1 MKVRSCTGPAAAAA
15 LLLAGWACSVSA
27 NESPARF
34 LTLSP
39 SPIYSALG
47 VRGTAAINDPTAL
60 FSNPGGLGRTEANQ
74 ISASHTDL
82 FSDSTFDTFAVGR
95 ELGEH
100 RGALALGVLYMKK
113 GTIEGRDDSGAS
125 TGGFSADDLSVN
137 IGYGTRVASRLAVG
151 SSVKMIQQRI
161 DRYSAS
167 AVAVDLGAQVEATNR
182 LSLGASLN
190 NLGTQE
196 KFISEKES
204 LPLSTSLGLVFKL
217 SGLDLTAESTTLI
230 NEGRTSFGLGVGG
243 SIGSTLSLRGGY
255 SFARKQPSA
264 SSITSREQFGSMA
277 GFSAGLGFTIGRFEL
292 NYALVPHEELSA
304 SHEFGLQMR
313 Y

>member
-1 MKVRSCTGPAAAAA
+1 MTIRSCTGSAAVALAILAGCVCAVPAA
-15 LLLAGWACSVSA
+15 
-27 NESPARF
+27 ESPARF
-34 LTLSP
+34 LTLTP

-47 VRGTAAINDPTAL
+47 VRGTAAIDDATAL
-60 FSNPGGLGRTEANQ
+60 FSNPAGLGRAPFNQ

-95 ELGEH
+95 TLGEH
-100 RGALALGVLYMKK
+100 RGALALGVLYLKK
-113 GTIEGRDDSGAS
+113 GTIEGRNDNGDS
-125 TGGFSADDLSVN
+125 TGGFSANDLAVN
-137 IGYGTRVASRLAVG
+137 VGYGGRIAPRLALG

-167 AVAVDLGAQVEATNR
+167 AVAVDLGAQLEASNH
-182 LSLGASLN
+182 LSFGASLN

-204 LPLSTSLGLVFKL
+204 LPLSTSLGVVVKL
-217 SGLDLTAESTTLI
+217 SGLDITAESTSLI
-230 NEGRTSFGLGVGG
+230 DEGRTSFGLGVGG
-243 SIGSTLSLRGGY
+243 SIGNALSLRGGY
-255 SFARKQPSA
+255 SFAQDRPST
-264 SSITSREQFGSMA
+264 SSISSKEQFGSFA
-277 GFSAGLGFTIGRFEL
+277 GFSAGLGFTMGRFQL

-304 SHEFGLQMR
+304 SHQFGLTVT